1 MRVFAT
7 KANVKTDILKRND
20 YDVLSKCKMALNHQ
34 CIVFNSLVKDN
45 IVACVTWKM
54 RNKYATCQ
62 TRFGFSGCFLN
73 ADHHRISRC
82 FWFLVLRKAKKKCAF
97 FFFFNKGKCQD
108 GHLEKETT
116 MSFYR
121 NARWRSIMNASHSI
135 VLQRALLHSP
145 IEQF

>member
-82 FWFLVLRKAKKKCAF
+82 LWFFALRKAEKKNARF
-97 FFFFNKGKCQD
+97 FFQQRQMSRRTFGKG
-108 GHLEKETT
+108 TT
-116 MSFYR
+116 MPFYR
-121 NARWRSIMNASHSI
+121 NARWRSIINASYSI
-135 VLQRALLHSP
+135 VLSKT
-145 IEQF
+145 ICVT

>member
-82 FWFLVLRKAKKKCAF
+82 LWFFALRKAEKKNARF
-97 FFFFNKGKCQD
+97 FFQQRQMSRRPFGKRNDYVVLSKCKMALHHECIAFNSVAK
-108 GHLEKETT
+108 
-116 MSFYR
+116 SAF
-121 NARWRSIMNASHSI
+121 A
-135 VLQRALLHSP
+135 
-145 IEQF
+145 